1 MNKIVS
7 GMNKIGS
14 GITISDPV
22 WINSPDSFPTFWDLR
37 TKGGYISF
45 TRNFRK
51 QSRRQSANEE
61 RCDGPCRTEALA
73 MPCVGF
79 GLFHNISIKTIFFN
93 GWQFLLKFLKNLTS
107 GTYQHFHWFL
117 RIFST
122 HSRHIWLQRGT
133 WFYRQHLWGQSCK
146 NNKIAYQWLNV
157 EQKNVCL
164 LWRSVENSDAALT
177 CTDL

>member
-93 GWQFLLKFLKNLTS
+93 GWQFLLKFLKNLTYAHTNIFIDFLGFS
-107 GTYQHFHWFL
+107 APTPGTYDYNGVHDFIDNIYGVSHV
-117 RIFST
+117 
-122 HSRHIWLQRGT
+122 
-133 WFYRQHLWGQSCK
+133 
-146 NNKIAYQWLNV
+146 KIIR
-157 EQKNVCL
+157 L
-164 LWRSVENSDAALT
+164 LTNGLT
-177 CTDL
+177 